1 MKRFIPILLLG
12 FSAPVTLACGS
23 VSDPHCME
31 PVLHDPNSPHYL
43 GNEGS
48 NYQQP
53 SKKVIL
59 IKKPDAWGGVS
70 LNETTS
76 TLYNTVEQP
85 SPKATRKKLLEICK
99 EESRK
104 ANVKEACSV
113 TLVFSNGWGTV
124 AAGET
129 QNGNFSFSA
138 SGATKEEAEANA
150 IAGCMKYGAKNK
162 VRSCKII
169 VPTFSS
175 LPK

>member
-12 FSAPVTLACGS
+12 FSAPPALACGS

-48 NYQQP
+48 SYQQP

-70 LNETTS
+70 INKLTGS
-76 TLYNTVEQP
+76 MYNTIEQP
-85 SPKATRKKLLEICK
+85 SKKAVEKKLIEIC
-99 EESRK
+99 ESEST
-104 ANVKEACSV
+104 VKGKCQVILA
-113 TLVFSNGWGTV
+113 FANGWGAV
-124 AAGET
+124 AAGKDT
-129 QNGNFSFSA
+129 TDYFTFGSAGNTA
-138 SGATKEEAEANA
+138 AEAETAA
-150 IAGCMKYGAKNK
+150 IAGCQKHGARN
-162 VRSCKII
+162 CKITA
-169 VPTFSS
+169 PTFSS